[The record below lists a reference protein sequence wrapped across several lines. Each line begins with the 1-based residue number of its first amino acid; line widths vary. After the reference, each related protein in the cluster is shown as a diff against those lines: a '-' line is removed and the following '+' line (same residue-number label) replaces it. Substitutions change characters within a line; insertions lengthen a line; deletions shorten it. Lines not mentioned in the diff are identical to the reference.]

1 MSARERAPSLSAR
14 DAGEGLNADESGQLV
29 VEWVLVTTA
38 VLILVSLTLPV
49 AFELL
54 LTGFNRLQNTIPLPF
69 P

>member
-1 MSARERAPSLSAR
+1 MTGRERAPSLTTR
-14 DAGEGLNADESGQLV
+14 DAGGGLNADESGQLV
-29 VEWVLVTTA
+29 VEWVLVTVA

-49 AFELL
+49 AFQLM